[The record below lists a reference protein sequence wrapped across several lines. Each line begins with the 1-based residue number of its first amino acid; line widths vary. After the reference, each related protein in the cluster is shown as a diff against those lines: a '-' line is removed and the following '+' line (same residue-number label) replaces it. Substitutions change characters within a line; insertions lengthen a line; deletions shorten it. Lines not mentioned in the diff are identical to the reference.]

1 MMDNKKSV
9 FFDLRRIQTT
19 QYSINEDY
27 SLIKDSIV
35 LDTNLRFAANKEKRM
50 IAVFTKF
57 MFKQNQ
63 NPFIQIELMCEFEI
77 KEDSWDDLL
86 DKETLLIR
94 LPQDVAAHLT
104 MLTIGST
111 RGALHARTE
120 GTDFN
125 RFMIPLIDVN
135 KMFDK
140 DIEIE

>member
-1 MMDNKKSV
+1 MDNKKSV

-19 QYSINEDY
+19 QYSIDEDY
-27 SLIKDSIV
+27 NLIKDPV
-35 LDTNLRFAANKEKRM
+35 ELDTNLRFAANKEKRM
-50 IAVFTKF
+50 IAVFSKF

-63 NPFIQIELMCEFEI
+63 IPFIQIELMCEFQI
-77 KEDSWDDLL
+77 REDSWDNLL

-94 LPQDVAAHLT
+94 LPQGVAAHLT

-111 RGALHARTE
+111 RGALHTRTE
-120 GTDFN
+120 GSDFN

-135 KMFDK
+135 KILDK